1 MFHFKSIV
9 RAAVDVEPED
19 LKHPGMT
26 MMMISEVLD
35 ITNQTFKKQ
44 GILPIAYGGAA
55 GRRNV
60 AVSILFYV
68 LYMKCRS

>member
-1 MFHFKSIV
+1 MC
-9 RAAVDVEPED
+9 AAVDVEPED
-19 LKHPGMT
+19 LNHPGMT

-35 ITNQTFKKQ
+35 ITNQKFKKQ

-55 GRRNV
+55 GRHNV

-68 LYMKCRS
+68 LYMKCRSQCTD